1 LPPSKAP
8 IESSDLPSDA
18 LFLEV
23 ESSLPAP
30 AAAYIARSRVV
41 KIDFSVLLDE
51 SGRARNLRGDPVALN
66 LFPDVTY
73 TGVIEQIEEN
83 GDGFSWTG
91 HLKDVEYSS
100 LIMIFTGGTFI
111 ANISSPGGVYEV
123 SRARG
128 DFYRVVLIDQQKFQG
143 GEDVVGTPPTYP

>member
-51 SGRARNLRGDPVALN
+51 SGRARNLRGDPVVLN